1 MYKQKRFT
9 KNNFG
14 GVFMNLIACNYNCKY
29 QQDGY
34 CCLNDATGAKH
45 CGNSECIYFDPPE
58 EELGIFN
65 SSDDSELL

>member
-1 MYKQKRFT
+1 
-9 KNNFG
+9 
-14 GVFMNLIACNYNCKY
+14 MNLIACNYNCKY